1 MLCGLSLRRLIAQVF
16 PRLAEVGEQKV
27 IDGRQEPAAI
37 LVARYQDPEGLRRL
51 VVKRRQ
57 PLGLVE
63 GGALGMTI
71 APVVRIDVP
80 DSDNCGYPAG
90 MIVQAKQG
98 TVEVRR
104 PAGPN
109 LILEIFGALLKAAH

>member
-57 PLGLVE
+57 PLGLVLSQPVLDE
-63 GGALGMTI
+63 HHDPVHS
-71 APVVRIDVP
+71 APLRF
-80 DSDNCGYPAG
+80 
-90 MIVQAKQG
+90 
-98 TVEVRR
+98 VRR
-104 PAGPN
+104 ASRQS
-109 LILEIFGALLKAAH
+109 LLEILVTGSPSNPPGRRG